1 MALIFAGLAVSA
13 QAANITFNPGSVALT
28 IEPGKSAVANLLV
41 TTDSRNTYTI
51 ALDIARGDD
60 LTGWLSPTNFRLSG
74 TTRLPLIVKV
84 PANTK
89 GGTYTAFVIPRAQA
103 SGGFTI
109 VIEVPF
115 KKKCDGVLNFKNVQ
129 VGPENIWAPKS
140 REVEIRISGTV
151 DVAPDCKVEGTYSM
165 EFNDRLVAGDLA
177 LDADGNFDQK
187 IAITVSKKGIAKEGK
202 IYNGK
207 LAVVDAEGNSVSQG
221 FFVKVDHD
229 MRDKKKGLNKN

>member
-140 REVEIRISGTV
+140 KDFEIDISGNV
-151 DVAPDCKVEGTYSM
+151 VVAPGCEVIGSYSM
-165 EFNDRLVAGDLA
+165 DSDKGLVSGDLSFA
-177 LDADGNFDQK
+177 TDGSFAQE
-187 IAITVSKKGIAKEGK
+187 ITVIVSKKSGTKAGK
-202 IYNGK
+202 VYNGE
-207 LAVVDAEGNSVSQG
+207 LIVVDALGNRTTQG
-221 FFVKVDHD
+221 FFVKVAHD
-229 MRDKKKGLNKN
+229 QGKKKGLNKN